1 MVDLATPFL
10 AAATPPGAHCRG

>member
-10 AAATPPGAHCRG
+10 AAATPPSAHCRE